1 MKNKKSMT
9 LSINFLVIMIIMI
22 VLFGFGI
29 YLFTTVFNKAM
40 ELDTEIHEKERTQ
53 LDMLLDSGE
62 IVAVLHPQQTA
73 GKDKDALRFP
83 IGITNENGGAENNFK
98 VVNLVLKFTD
108 DDGNTGLPISLLEF
122 GEIIQIPSDLTTP
135 GFSIKNNQR
144 VHRLLLVTPKHH
156 GGFYT
161 LTFNV
166 QRQEGE
172 TPPRTWEDYGKKQMI
187 WATVP

>member
-9 LSINFLVIMIIMI
+9 LSVNFLVIMIIMI

-40 ELDTEIHEKERTQ
+40 ELDTEIHEKERSQ

-73 GKDKDALRFP
+73 GKDALRFP

-108 DDGNTGLPISLLEF
+108 DDGNTGPISPLEF

-166 QRQEGE
+166 QRYEIALLD
-172 TPPRTWEDYGKKQMI
+172 WENYGKKQMI
-187 WATVP
+187 WVTVP